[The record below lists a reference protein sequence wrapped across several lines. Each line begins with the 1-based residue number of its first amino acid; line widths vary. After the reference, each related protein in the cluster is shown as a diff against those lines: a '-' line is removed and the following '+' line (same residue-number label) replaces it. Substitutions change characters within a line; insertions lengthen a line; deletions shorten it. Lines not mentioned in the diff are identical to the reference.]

1 MHRYRKLKVLSLAVL
16 VVGVL
21 LTGMMVATESEP
33 GAIPLALVLLGAM
46 GYAIAMLKGR
56 RD

>member
-1 MHRYRKLKVLSLAVL
+1 MHPYRKLKVLSLAVL

-46 GYAIAMLKGR
+46 GYAIAMLIGR